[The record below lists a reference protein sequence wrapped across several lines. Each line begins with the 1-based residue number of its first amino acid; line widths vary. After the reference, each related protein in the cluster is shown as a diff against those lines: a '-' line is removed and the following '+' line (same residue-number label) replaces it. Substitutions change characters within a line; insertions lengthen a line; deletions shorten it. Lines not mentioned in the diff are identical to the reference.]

1 MAKNRVFIS
10 YDYDKDKASK
20 DRLLGWDA
28 DKEIDFSS
36 YDQSLNVAVDSDKAA
51 AIKQVL
57 SARISDSSHFL
68 SIVGKESYRSGWA
81 EWETRKAVELK
92 KKLVAVRTDS
102 TNNPPRAL
110 QSAGALWSMMFNF
123 DSIKKALA
131 DA

>member
-10 YDYDKDKASK
+10 YDYDRDKAFK

-28 DKEIDFSS
+28 GKEIDFSS
-36 YDQSLNVAVDSDKAA
+36 YDQSIEVAVDSDNAA

-57 SARISDSSHFL
+57 SARIGDSSHFL
-68 SIVGKESYRSGWA
+68 CIVGRESYRSGWV

-102 TNNPPRAL
+102 INNPPIAL
-110 QSAGALWSMMFNF
+110 QCAGASWSMMFNF

-131 DA
+131 DV